1 MIPYVHTLHLHYLI
15 PFAASKYSTKKTK
28 ILTEKYVQKWQNSSL
43 KGFLEKTD
51 VFLNA
56 VLSSGHDLHS
66 EERQID

>member
-51 VFLNA
+51 VFF
-56 VLSSGHDLHS
+56 
-66 EERQID
+66 